1 MYICGGLLKSKPP
14 LIMNKIFVCLF
25 LIFSF
30 QAKSQ
35 NLVLNPSFED
45 TIACPTTTAIPM
57 QCEYWYTANIG
68 SPDYFSEQPD
78 IFCGTSPVPLS
89 NVGYQYARTGV
100 AYVGLAPFFTTIFP
114 SYVDRREYIGGI
126 LSDTLKQ
133 GHEYCVS
140 FYVSVAD
147 EMKYVIDGM
156 GLYLSVDSA
165 VDYTINTNL
174 SFMPQIENPA
184 GNIIYDTL
192 NWVQISGTYV
202 ATGGEKYLT
211 IGNFKDDANTMID
224 STSSTGNSAYYFID
238 DVSVIDC
245 TVGINEVNDNKD
257 IGRLYPNPAHTV
269 VYYED
274 NLNDIEKGIIQLQDI
289 SGRNLKEYNLKSGV
303 NRITIPVSDLAKGM
317 YMVKIKIT
325 NRDEKMIKL
334 AVK

>member
-1 MYICGGLLKSKPP
+1 
-14 LIMNKIFVCLF
+14 
-25 LIFSF
+25 
-30 QAKSQ
+30 
-35 NLVLNPSFED
+35 LVLNPSFED

-57 QCEYWYTANIG
+57 QCEYWYTATMN

-100 AYVGLAPFFTTIFP
+100 AYVGLFTFGSTTFP
-114 SYVDRREYIGGI
+114 SFANRREYIGGC

-140 FYVSVAD
+140 FYVSVA
-147 EMKYVIDGM
+147 EELKYVVDGI

-174 SFMPQIENPA
+174 SFVPQISNPA

-192 NWVQISGTYV
+192 NWVQISGTYI
-202 ATGGEKYLT
+202 ANGGEKYFT

-224 STSSTGNSAYYFID
+224 STSATSLNAYFFID

-245 TVGINEVNDNKD
+245 TVGINEVNGYESSGK
-257 IGRLYPNPAHTV
+257 LYPNPANTV
-269 VYYED
+269 VYYQN
-274 NLNDIEKGIIQLQDI
+274 NLG
-289 SGRNLKEYNLKSGV
+289 
-303 NRITIPVSDLAKGM
+303 
-317 YMVKIKIT
+317 
-325 NRDEKMIKL
+325 
-334 AVK
+334 

>member
-1 MYICGGLLKSKPP
+1 MKKFI
-14 LIMNKIFVCLF
+14 VCLCLFF
-25 LIFSF
+25 LSK
-30 QAKSQ
+30 ADAQ

-89 NVGYQYARTGV
+89 NAGYQYARTGI
-100 AYVGLAPFFTTIFP
+100 AYVGLGTFVSSIFP
-114 SYVDRREYIGGI
+114 NGINRREYIGGE

-140 FYVSVAD
+140 FYISVA
-147 EMKYVIDGM
+147 EELKYVTDGI
-156 GLYLSVDSA
+156 GLYLSIDSA

-174 SFMPQIENPA
+174 PFVPQISNPS

-192 NWVQISGTYV
+192 NWVQISGTYI
-202 ATGGEKYLT
+202 ANGGEKYFT
-211 IGNFKDDANTMID
+211 IGNFKDDANTLID
-224 STSSTGNSAYYFID
+224 SINNNVPQSRYVSYLFID

-245 TVGINEVNDNKD
+245 TVGINEVNDNLSSGK
-257 IGRLYPNPAHTV
+257 LYPNPANTV
-269 VYYED
+269 VYYENELAAD
-274 NLNDIEKGIIQLQDI
+274 E
-289 SGRNLKEYNLKSGV
+289 SGKIKLMDMLGKEIKEYNLTKGSNFV
-303 NRITIPVSDLAKGM
+303 SIPVSDLAKGI
-317 YMVKIKIT
+317 YLVKIKIAG
-325 NRDEKMIKL
+325 RSDKMIKL

>member
-1 MYICGGLLKSKPP
+1 MR
-14 LIMNKIFVCLF
+14 KIFIVIFLF
-25 LIFSF
+25 LASKTN
-30 QAKSQ
+30 AQ

-78 IFCGTSPVPLS
+78 IFCSTSYVPQ
-89 NVGYQYARTGV
+89 NGGGYQYARTGI
-100 AYVGLAPFFTTIFP
+100 AYVGLATFGSTLFP
-114 SYVDRREYIGGI
+114 SHANIREYVGGI

-140 FYVSVAD
+140 FYVSVA
-147 EMKYVIDGM
+147 EELKYVTDGI

-174 SFMPQIENPA
+174 SFIPQISNPA

-192 NWVQISGTYV
+192 NWVQISGTYI
-202 ATGGEKYLT
+202 AFGGEKYLT

-224 STSSTGNSAYYFID
+224 STSATSLNAYLFID

-245 TVGINEVNDNKD
+245 TVGIGEVNDSGSN
-257 IGRLYPNPAHTV
+257 GRLYPNPARTV

-289 SGRNLKEYNLKSGV
+289 SGRNLKTYNLKSGT
-303 NRITIPVSDLAKGM
+303 NRIAIPVSDLAKGI
-317 YMVKIKIT
+317 YMVKIKI
-325 NRDEKMIKL
+325 NGRADENKKL
-334 AVK
+334 LIQ

>member
-1 MYICGGLLKSKPP
+1 MKKFI
-14 LIMNKIFVCLF
+14 VCLCLFF
-25 LIFSF
+25 LSK
-30 QAKSQ
+30 ADAQ

-89 NVGYQYARTGV
+89 NVGFQYARTGI
-100 AYVGLAPFFTTIFP
+100 AYVGLVTLMQPLNP
-114 SYVDRREYIGGI
+114 NYLNRREYIGGE

-140 FYVSVAD
+140 FYISVA
-147 EMKYVIDGM
+147 EELKYVTDGI
-156 GLYLSVDSA
+156 GLYLSIDSA

-174 SFMPQIENPA
+174 PFVPQISNPS

-192 NWVQISGTYV
+192 NWVQISGTYI
-202 ATGGEKYLT
+202 ANGGEKYLT
-211 IGNFKDDANTMID
+211 IGNFKDNANTLID
-224 STSSTGNSAYYFID
+224 SINNNVPQSRYESYLFID

-245 TVGINEVNDNKD
+245 TVGIGEVNNNKD
-257 IGRLYPNPAHTV
+257 IGRLYPNPANTF
-269 VYYED
+269 VYYQD
-274 NLNDIEKGIIQLQDI
+274 NLGENENGIITLLDMLGKELKGYKLTKGNNLI
-289 SGRNLKEYNLKSGV
+289 S
-303 NRITIPVSDLAKGM
+303 IPVSDLAKGM
-317 YMVKIKIT
+317 YMVKIRIT
-325 NRDEKMIKL
+325 NRDDKMIKL

>member
-1 MYICGGLLKSKPP
+1 MKKFIIYL
-14 LIMNKIFVCLF
+14 CLF
-25 LIFSF
+25 SAIK
-30 QAKSQ
+30 ADSQ

-89 NVGYQYARTGV
+89 NAGYQYARTGI
-100 AYVGLAPFFTTIFP
+100 AYVGLGTFVSSIFP
-114 SYVDRREYIGGI
+114 NGINRREYIGGE

-140 FYVSVAD
+140 FYISVA
-147 EMKYVIDGM
+147 EELKYVTDGI
-156 GLYLSVDSA
+156 GLYLSIDSA

-174 SFMPQIENPA
+174 PFVPQISNPS

-192 NWVQISGTYV
+192 NWVQISGTYI
-202 ATGGEKYLT
+202 ANGGEKYFT
-211 IGNFKDDANTMID
+211 IGNFKDDANTLID
-224 STSSTGNSAYYFID
+224 SINNNVPQSRYVSYLFID

-245 TVGINEVNDNKD
+245 TVGINEVNDNLNSGK
-257 IGRLYPNPAHTV
+257 LYPNPANTV
-269 VYYED
+269 VYYENELAAD
-274 NLNDIEKGIIQLQDI
+274 E
-289 SGRNLKEYNLKSGV
+289 SGKIKLMDMLGKEIKEYNLTKGS
-303 NRITIPVSDLAKGM
+303 NLISIPVSDLAKGI
-317 YMVKIKIT
+317 YLVKIKIAG
-325 NRDEKMIKL
+325 RSDKMIKL

>member
-1 MYICGGLLKSKPP
+1 MR
-14 LIMNKIFVCLF
+14 KIFIVIFLF
-25 LIFSF
+25 LVSKTN
-30 QAKSQ
+30 AQ

-45 TIACPTTTAIPM
+45 TIACTGTYAM
-57 QCEYWYTANIG
+57 QCKYWYWATYG

-89 NVGYQYARTGV
+89 NVGFQYARTGI

-114 SYVDRREYIGGI
+114 SYVNRREYIGGI

-133 GHEYCVS
+133 GHEYCIS

-147 EMKYVIDGM
+147 GMKYVIDGM

-174 SFMPQIENPA
+174 SFIPQISNPS

-192 NWVQISGTYV
+192 NWVQISGTYI
-202 ATGGEKYLT
+202 ANGGEKYLT

-224 STSSTGNSAYYFID
+224 STSSTANSAYYFID

-257 IGRLYPNPAHTV
+257 VGRLYPNPANTV
-269 VYYED
+269 VYYENVLGED
-274 NLNDIEKGIIQLQDI
+274 E
-289 SGRNLKEYNLKSGV
+289 SGKVKLMDMLGKEIKEYKLTKGSNLIS
-303 NRITIPVSDLAKGM
+303 IPVSELSKGV
-317 YMVKIKIT
+317 YMVKVEIT
-325 NRDEKMIKL
+325 ERNSEIIKL
-334 AVK
+334 VVN

>member
-1 MYICGGLLKSKPP
+1 MK
-14 LIMNKIFVCLF
+14 KIIIYLCLF
-25 LIFSF
+25 SAIK
-30 QAKSQ
+30 ADSQ

-89 NVGYQYARTGV
+89 NAGYQYARTGI
-100 AYVGLAPFFTTIFP
+100 AYVGLGTFVSSIFP
-114 SYVDRREYIGGI
+114 NGINRREYIGGE

-140 FYVSVAD
+140 FYISVA
-147 EMKYVIDGM
+147 EELKYVTDGI
-156 GLYLSVDSA
+156 GLYLSIDSA

-174 SFMPQIENPA
+174 PFVPQISNPS

-192 NWVQISGTYV
+192 NWVQISGTYI
-202 ATGGEKYLT
+202 ANGGEKYFT
-211 IGNFKDDANTMID
+211 IGNFKDDANTLID
-224 STSSTGNSAYYFID
+224 SINNNVPQSRYVSYLFID

-245 TVGINEVNDNKD
+245 TVGIGEVNDNLSSGK
-257 IGRLYPNPAHTV
+257 LYPNPANTV

-303 NRITIPVSDLAKGM
+303 NRITISVSDLAKGI
-317 YMVKIKIT
+317 YMVKIKI
-325 NRDEKMIKL
+325 NGRADENKKL
-334 AVK
+334 LIQ

>member
-1 MYICGGLLKSKPP
+1 MK
-14 LIMNKIFVCLF
+14 KIIIYLCLF
-25 LIFSF
+25 SAIK
-30 QAKSQ
+30 ADSQ

-89 NVGYQYARTGV
+89 NVGFQYARTGV
-100 AYVGLAPFFTTIFP
+100 AYVGLAPFVSTTFP
-114 SYVDRREYIGGI
+114 SFANRREYIGGG
-126 LSDTLKQ
+126 LSDTLKH

-140 FYVSVAD
+140 FYVSVA
-147 EMKYVIDGM
+147 EEFKYVVDGI

-174 SFMPQIENPA
+174 PFVPQISNPS

-192 NWVQISGTYV
+192 NWVQISGTYI
-202 ATGGEKYLT
+202 ANGGEKYLT
-211 IGNFKDDANTMID
+211 IGNFKDNANTLID
-224 STSSTGNSAYYFID
+224 SINNNVPQSRYESYLFID

-245 TVGINEVNDNKD
+245 TVGIGEVNNNKD
-257 IGRLYPNPAHTV
+257 IGRLYPNPANTF
-269 VYYED
+269 VYYQD
-274 NLNDIEKGIIQLQDI
+274 NLGENENGIITLLDMLGKELKGYKLTKGNNLI
-289 SGRNLKEYNLKSGV
+289 S
-303 NRITIPVSDLAKGM
+303 IPVSDLAKGI
-317 YMVKIKIT
+317 YLVKIKIAG
-325 NRDEKMIKL
+325 RSDKMIKL

>member
-1 MYICGGLLKSKPP
+1 MQKLTIYL
-14 LIMNKIFVCLF
+14 CLF
-25 LIFSF
+25 LSLKVS
-30 QAKSQ
+30 AQ

-78 IFCGTSPVPLS
+78 IFCSTSYVPL
-89 NVGYQYARTGV
+89 NQVGFQYARTGI
-100 AYVGLAPFFTTIFP
+100 AYVGLGPFVSTTFP
-114 SYVDRREYIGGI
+114 SFANRREYIGGI

-140 FYVSVAD
+140 FYVSIA
-147 EMKYVIDGM
+147 EEFKYVVDGI

-174 SFMPQIENPA
+174 SFVPQISNPA

-192 NWVQISGTYV
+192 NWVQISGTYI
-202 ATGGEKYLT
+202 ANGGEKYFT
-211 IGNFKDDANTMID
+211 IGNFKDDANTLVD
-224 STSSTGNSAYYFID
+224 STSGTLMGAYFFID

-245 TVGINEVNDNKD
+245 TLGIGEVNDNLSSGK
-257 IGRLYPNPAHTV
+257 LYPNPARTV

-303 NRITIPVSDLAKGM
+303 NRITIPVSDLAKGL
-317 YMVKIKIT
+317 YMVKIKI
-325 NRDEKMIKL
+325 NGRADENKKL
-334 AVK
+334 LIQ

>member
-1 MYICGGLLKSKPP
+1 MKKFIICL
-14 LIMNKIFVCLF
+14 CLF
-25 LIFSF
+25 FLSK
-30 QAKSQ
+30 ADAQ

-89 NVGYQYARTGV
+89 NVGYQYARTGI
-100 AYVGLAPFFTTIFP
+100 AYVGLATLMQPLNP
-114 SYVDRREYIGGI
+114 NYLNRREYIGGE

-140 FYVSVAD
+140 FYVSVA
-147 EMKYVIDGM
+147 EELKYVTDGI

-165 VDYTINTNL
+165 VDYTININL
-174 SFMPQIENPA
+174 SFIPQIENPS

-192 NWVQISGTYV
+192 NWVQISGTYI
-202 ATGGEKYLT
+202 ANGGEKYLT
-211 IGNFKDDANTMID
+211 IGNFKDNANTMID
-224 STSSTGNSAYYFID
+224 SINNSVPQSQYESYLFID

-245 TVGINEVNDNKD
+245 TVGISEVNDNLS
-257 IGRLYPNPAHTV
+257 IGKLYPNPARTV

-289 SGRNLKEYNLKSGV
+289 LGRKLKTYNLNSGT
-303 NRITIPVSDLAKGM
+303 NRIAIPVSDLAKGM
-317 YMVKIKIT
+317 YMVKIKINGRT
-325 NRDEKMIKL
+325 DENKKL
-334 AVK
+334 LIH